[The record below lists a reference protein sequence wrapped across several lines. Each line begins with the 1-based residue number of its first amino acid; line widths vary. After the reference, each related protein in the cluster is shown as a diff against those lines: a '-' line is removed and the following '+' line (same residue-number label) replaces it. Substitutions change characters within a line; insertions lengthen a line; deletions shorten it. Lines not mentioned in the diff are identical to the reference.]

1 MNLIEKNKQ
10 LTDFIKSGPVLTLLI
25 PVWSSPKAHEWG
37 NRISFIYYR
46 TADSDGI
53 INFNHIDAA
62 KIDKIPDFTTI
73 TDADTLVYGIRYLQ
87 SVNGLDLEWVWFE
100 TNKTPFIFG
109 EFVESVYR
117 GYRNDFRQLNDCV
130 PLMKW
135 YEKLK
140 ELPDITER
148 RESDKPYTSAIRE
161 LGRLEGA
168 GVAVDTEKFI
178 DRYAFNPDYIH
189 RGKAYTKYNPYT
201 VTGRPS
207 NRHLG
212 VNWSAMPKE
221 DGSRQSVITRYSAQG
236 GSLIQMDWESYHVR
250 LIARIV
256 GYEFPEGVTAHG
268 HLAEY
273 YGVTEAESKGI
284 TFTYLYGGIT
294 DAVKGI
300 PFYQKVGE
308 WLDRM
313 WNGFVISGF
322 LTTPIF
328 KRQIHFSRIE
338 SPTKQKVFNYL
349 LQALETEINY
359 KKLAEIMNAMEGKMS
374 KPILYT
380 YDSLLI
386 DTHPIEREWVL
397 TTLRT
402 VMERGGFP
410 VRTYEGNNYNDLEV
424 IP

>member
-10 LTDFIKSGPVLTLLI
+10 LTDFIKSKPVLTLLV

-53 INFNHIDAA
+53 INFNHIDAT

-73 TDADTLVYGIRYLQ
+73 TNDKTLVYGIRYLQ
-87 SVNGLDLEWVWFE
+87 AVNGLDLEWVWFE

-117 GYRNDFRQLNDCV
+117 GYRNDFKQLNDCV

-140 ELPDITER
+140 ELPDITES
-148 RESDKPYTSAIRE
+148 RESDGLYTSAIIQ
-161 LGRLEGA
+161 LGKLEGA
-168 GVAVDTEKFI
+168 GVQVDEEKFI
-178 DRYAFNPDYIH
+178 DTYAFNPDYIYRH
-189 RGKAYTKYNPYT
+189 RVFTKYNPYT

-207 NRHLG
+207 NRHLN

-221 DGSRQSVITRYSAQG
+221 NGSRQSVITRYSAQG
-236 GSLIQMDWESYHVR
+236 GSLIGFDWESYHVR
-250 LIARIV
+250 LIGRIV
-256 GYEFPEGVTAHG
+256 GYGFPTGVTAHA
-268 HLAEY
+268 HLAQY
-273 YGVTEAESKGI
+273 YGVTESESKAI

-294 DAVKGI
+294 DAVREI
-300 PFYQKVGE
+300 PFYQKVAA
-308 WLDRM
+308 WLDGM
-313 WNGFVISGF
+313 WNGFVISGV

-359 KKLAEIMNAMEGKMS
+359 RKMEEILAAMEGKMS
-374 KPILYT
+374 KPVLYT

-397 TTLRT
+397 TAIREI
-402 VMERGGFP
+402 MERGGFP
-410 VRTYEGNNYNDLEV
+410 VRAYEGKNYSELELLS
-424 IP
+424 

>member
-10 LTDFIKSGPVLTLLI
+10 LTDFIKSGPVLTLLV

-62 KIDKIPDFTTI
+62 KIDKIPDFTKI

-87 SVNGLDLEWVWFE
+87 AVNGLDLEWVWFE

-117 GYRNDFRQLNDCV
+117 GYRNEFKQLNDCI

-148 RESDKPYTSAIRE
+148 RESDKMYTSAIRQ

-168 GVAVDTEKFI
+168 GVAVDEEKFI
-178 DRYAFNPDYIH
+178 DRYNFNPEYIH
-189 RGKAYTKYNPYT
+189 RHKAYTKYNPYT
-201 VTGRPS
+201 ITGRPS

-294 DAVKGI
+294 DAVKDI
-300 PFYQKVGE
+300 PFYRKVGE
-308 WLDRM
+308 WLDGM
-313 WNGFVISGF
+313 WNGFVISGV

-338 SPTKQKVFNYL
+338 GPTKQKVFNYL

-359 KKLAEIMNAMEGKMS
+359 KKLAEILAVMEGKMS
-374 KPILYT
+374 KPVLYT

-410 VRTYEGNNYNDLEV
+410 VRAYEGNNYNDLEV

>member
-10 LTDFIKSGPVLTLLI
+10 LTDFIKSGPVLTLLV

-62 KIDKIPDFTTI
+62 KIDKIPDFTKI

-87 SVNGLDLEWVWFE
+87 AVNGLDLEWVWFE

-117 GYRNDFRQLNDCV
+117 GYRNEFKQLNDCI

-148 RESDKPYTSAIRE
+148 RESDKLYTSAIRQ

-168 GVAVDTEKFI
+168 GVAVDEEKFI
-178 DRYAFNPDYIH
+178 DRYNFNPEYIH
-189 RGKAYTKYNPYT
+189 RHKAYTKYNPYT
-201 VTGRPS
+201 ITGRPS

-294 DAVKGI
+294 DAVKDI
-300 PFYQKVGE
+300 PFYRKVGE
-308 WLDRM
+308 WLDGM
-313 WNGFVISGF
+313 WNGFVISGV

-338 SPTKQKVFNYL
+338 APTKQKVFNYL

-359 KKLAEIMNAMEGKMS
+359 KKLAEILAVMEGKMS
-374 KPILYT
+374 KPVLYT

-410 VRTYEGNNYNDLEV
+410 VRAYEGNNYNDLEV

>member
-10 LTDFIKSGPVLTLLI
+10 LTDFIKSGPVLTLLV

-87 SVNGLDLEWVWFE
+87 AVNGLDLEWVWFE

-117 GYRNDFRQLNDCV
+117 GYRNEFKQLNDCI

-148 RESDKPYTSAIRE
+148 RESDKLYTSAIRQ

-168 GVAVDTEKFI
+168 GVVVDTEKFI
-178 DRYAFNPDYIH
+178 DRYAFNPEYMH
-189 RGKAYTKYNPYT
+189 RSKVYTKYNPYT

-256 GYEFPEGVTAHG
+256 GYEIPEGITAHG

-273 YGVTEAESKGI
+273 YGVSESESKGI

-294 DAVKGI
+294 DDVKGI

-308 WLDRM
+308 WLDGM
-313 WNGFVISGF
+313 WNGFVISGN

-338 SPTKQKVFNYL
+338 APTKQKVFNYL

-359 KKLAEIMNAMEGKMS
+359 KKLSEILAVMEGKMS
-374 KPILYT
+374 KPVLYT

-410 VRTYEGNNYNDLEV
+410 VRAYEGNNYNDLEV
-424 IP
+424 IA

>member
-10 LTDFIKSGPVLTLLI
+10 LTDFIKSGPVLTLLV

-62 KIDKIPDFTTI
+62 KIDKIPDFTKI

-87 SVNGLDLEWVWFE
+87 AVNGLDLEWVWFE

-117 GYRNDFRQLNDCV
+117 GYRNEFKQLNDCI

-148 RESDKPYTSAIRE
+148 RESDKLYTSAIRQ

-168 GVAVDTEKFI
+168 GVAVDEEKFI
-178 DRYAFNPDYIH
+178 DRYNFNPEYIH
-189 RGKAYTKYNPYT
+189 RHKAYTKYNPYT
-201 VTGRPS
+201 ITGRPS

-294 DAVKGI
+294 DAVKDI
-300 PFYQKVGE
+300 PFYRKVGE
-308 WLDRM
+308 WLDGM
-313 WNGFVISGF
+313 WNGFVISGV

-338 SPTKQKVFNYL
+338 GSTKQKVFNYL

-359 KKLAEIMNAMEGKMS
+359 KKLAEILAVMEGKMS
-374 KPILYT
+374 KPVLYT

-410 VRTYEGNNYNDLEV
+410 VRAYEGNNYNDLEV

>member
-1 MNLIEKNKQ
+1 MNLIEKKKQ
-10 LTDFIKSGPVLTLLI
+10 LNDFIKTKPVLSLVV

-46 TADSDGI
+46 TSDSDGI
-53 INFNHIDAA
+53 INLNHIDAA
-62 KIDKIPDFTTI
+62 KLDIIPDFTNI
-73 TDADTLVYGIRYLQ
+73 TDNNTLVYGIRYLQ
-87 SVNGLDLEWVWFE
+87 NINGLDLEWVWFE

-117 GYRNDFRQLNDCV
+117 GYRNDFKQLNDCI

-135 YEKLK
+135 YERLK

-148 RESDKPYTSAIRE
+148 RESDRSYTSAIIQ
-161 LGRLEGA
+161 LGKLEGA
-168 GVAVDTEKFI
+168 GVFVDQKKFI
-178 DRYAFNPDYIH
+178 DTYAFNPDYIH
-189 RGKAYTKYNPYT
+189 RGRVFTKYNPYT
-201 VTGRPS
+201 ITGRPS

-212 VNWSAMPKE
+212 VNWSAMPK
-221 DGSRQSVITRYSAQG
+221 DNGSRQSVITRYTAQG
-236 GSLIQMDWESYHVR
+236 GSLIGFDWESYHVR
-250 LIARIV
+250 LIGRIV
-256 GYEFPEGVTAHG
+256 GYQFPTDRTAHG

-273 YGVTEAESKGI
+273 YGVSESESKAI
-284 TFTYLYGGIT
+284 TFTYLYGGIPE
-294 DAVKGI
+294 DIRSI
-300 PFYQKVGE
+300 PFFQKVGE

-313 WNGFVISGF
+313 WAEFVISGV

-359 KKLAEIMNAMEGKMS
+359 RKMAEIAGMMDGKMS

-386 DTHPIEREWVL
+386 DTHPVERHWVL
-397 TTLRT
+397 TTIRE

-410 VRTYEGNNYNDLEV
+410 VRAYEGNNYSDLKV
-424 IP
+424 IQ

>member
-10 LTDFIKSGPVLTLLI
+10 LTDFIKSQPVLTLLI

-37 NRISFIYYR
+37 NRVSFIYYR
-46 TADSDGI
+46 TAESDGI

-62 KIDKIPDFTTI
+62 KVDKIPDFTTI
-73 TDADTLVYGIRYLQ
+73 TNEHTLVYGIRYLQ
-87 SVNGLDLEWVWFE
+87 AVNGLDFEWVWFE
-100 TNKTPFIFG
+100 TNRTPFIFG

-117 GYRNDFRQLNDCV
+117 GYRSDFKQLNDCV

-148 RESDKPYTSAIRE
+148 READKLYTSAIRQ

-168 GVAVDTEKFI
+168 GVEVDEKKFI
-178 DRYAFNPDYIH
+178 DTYAFNPDYIH
-189 RGKAYTKYNPYT
+189 RRRVFTKYNPYT
-201 VTGRPS
+201 ITGRPS

-212 VNWSAMPKE
+212 VNWSAMPK
-221 DGSRQSVITRYSAQG
+221 DNGSRESVISRYPG
-236 GSLIQMDWESYHVR
+236 GRLLAFDWESYHVR
-250 LIARIV
+250 LIGRII
-256 GYEFPEGVTAHG
+256 GYRFPADRTAHA

-273 YGVTEAESKGI
+273 YGVTEAESKAI

-294 DAVKGI
+294 DDVKGI
-300 PFYQKVGE
+300 PFYQKVAE
-308 WLDRM
+308 WLDGM
-313 WNGFVISGF
+313 WNGFVISGV

-328 KRQIHFSRIE
+328 GRQIHFSRIE

-359 KKLAEIMNAMEGKMS
+359 RKMAEILDAMEGKMS
-374 KPILYT
+374 KTILYT

-386 DTHPIEREWVL
+386 DAYPNEREWVL
-397 TTLRT
+397 TTIREI
-402 VMERGGFP
+402 MERGGFP
-410 VRTYEGNNYNDLEV
+410 VRSYEGNNYGSLEL
-424 IP
+424 IR

>member
-10 LTDFIKSGPVLTLLI
+10 LTDFIKSGPVLTLLV

-73 TDADTLVYGIRYLQ
+73 TNDQTLVYGRRYLQ
-87 SVNGLDLEWVWFE
+87 NVNGLDLEWVWFE

-117 GYRNDFRQLNDCV
+117 GYRNDFKELNDCI

-148 RESDKPYTSAIRE
+148 RESDKLYTSAIIE
-161 LGRLEGA
+161 LGKIEGA
-168 GVAVDTEKFI
+168 GVQVDEEKFI
-178 DRYAFNPDYIH
+178 DTYAFNPQYIYRH
-189 RGKAYTKYNPYT
+189 KAFTKYNPYT
-201 VTGRPS
+201 ITGRPS

-221 DGSRQSVITRYSAQG
+221 NGSRQSVISRYSAQG
-236 GSLIQMDWESYHVR
+236 GSLLAFDWESYHVR
-250 LIARIV
+250 LIGRIV
-256 GYEFPEGVTAHG
+256 GYEFPTNQTAHG
-268 HLAEY
+268 HLASY

-294 DAVKGI
+294 DEVKAI
-300 PFYQKVGE
+300 PFFQKVAE

-313 WNGFVISGF
+313 WAGFVISGN

-359 KKLAEIMNAMEGKMS
+359 RKIEEILAAMSGKMS

-397 TTLRT
+397 TTVREI
-402 VMERGGFP
+402 MERGGFP
-410 VRTYEGNNYNDLEV
+410 VRAYEGNNYDSLEV
-424 IP
+424 IS